1 MKTTAIPEWLEAFRD
16 AHKGAY
22 RPAGICLACRNGSG
36 CTGRRYRNSCDS
48 FVSRQPTKEEWK
60 QKYATLLREMMKPHI
75 GIDERRA
82 FGNAG
87 SCRRAMLQIHGFE
100 EKDLRKIEDGIECL
114 QTETGRHRLKRLR
127 WEI

>member
-1 MKTTAIPEWLEAFRD
+1 
-16 AHKGAY
+16 
-22 RPAGICLACRNGSG
+22 
-36 CTGRRYRNSCDS
+36 
-48 FVSRQPTKEEWK
+48 
-60 QKYATLLREMMKPHI
+60 MMKPHI

-114 QTETGRHRLKRLR
+114 QTETGRHRLKRKGR
-127 WEI
+127 WQDVGNQTNLWWCCDFQL